1 MLPTPISATDLNI
14 YGDAE
19 LPWSRVLEAMRA
31 LPSPETPQFLGT
43 VRPDGSPHAAGVGS
57 IEHAGNI
64 YFTSGPATLK
74 SRNLAANPA
83 CTLSVRLPGVD
94 LILQGD
100 AHRTTD
106 AGELDAVTAL
116 FRDTGWPCERDGD
129 AVVAPYSAQSAGP
142 PPWHLYR
149 FVLRAA
155 VGVALTEPHGA
166 TRWAFSP

>member
-1 MLPTPISATDLNI
+1 MLPTPISATDLNS

-116 FRDTGWPCERDGD
+116 FRDAGWPCERDGD
-129 AVVAPYSAQSAGP
+129 AVVA
-142 PPWHLYR
+142 R
-149 FVLRAA
+149 CR
-155 VGVALTEPHGA
+155 
-166 TRWAFSP
+166 

>member
-1 MLPTPISATDLNI
+1 MEPGPR
-14 YGDAE
+14 GDAG
-19 LPWSRVLEAMRA
+19 PA
-31 LPSPETPQFLGT
+31 LPRDAAVLLGT

-116 FRDTGWPCERDGD
+116 FRDAGWPCERDGD
-129 AVVAPYSAQSAGP
+129 AVVAPYGAQSAGP

-166 TRWAFSP
+166 TRAAGLQVDEVGTIDRKIR